1 MALPTQKVEL
11 GFDLTGNNTGP
22 YFRLD
27 DPTAG
32 VLDNTSWLLGGTVFF
47 DVSSYVQ
54 GFSTRRGKS
63 RQLDRYSTGQASVV
77 FDNNR
82 CLPSADKSS

>member
-54 GFSTRRGKS
+54 GFSIAEVS
-63 RQLDRYSTGQASVV
+63 Q
-77 FDNNR
+77 DN
-82 CLPSADKSS
+82 